1 MSIVDKINQWWSL
14 DETAEKNSAD
24 NPLEPLSDDQK
35 QNSFAL
41 LTLAF
46 GWGFLVTGLMI
57 GGALGAGVPFT
68 DLLAASF
75 IGNSINFVIG
85 AAAGFIGFKTACN
98 SVLLFRIAYGVRGA
112 LLPTIFLALLLIGW
126 QGIIVGAFGFA
137 WAQSFESTTFY
148 VVAMFAGLLFTV
160 TTYFGVKGLEYVSIP
175 SVVILVLVGLYAA
188 WSNIDMAGGW
198 QAFLA
203 MSDQSASGSP
213 MTMVAAGKVV
223 A

>member
-68 DLLAASF
+68 DLLAAPF
-75 IGNSINFVIG
+75 MGNSINFMIG
-85 AAAGFIGFKTACN
+85 AAAGR
-98 SVLLFRIAYGVRGA
+98 VL
-112 LLPTIFLALLLIGW
+112 
-126 QGIIVGAFGFA
+126 
-137 WAQSFESTTFY
+137 E
-148 VVAMFAGLLFTV
+148 
-160 TTYFGVKGLEYVSIP
+160 KGKP
-175 SVVILVLVGLYAA
+175 
-188 WSNIDMAGGW
+188 
-198 QAFLA
+198 
-203 MSDQSASGSP
+203 
-213 MTMVAAGKVV
+213 
-223 A
+223 